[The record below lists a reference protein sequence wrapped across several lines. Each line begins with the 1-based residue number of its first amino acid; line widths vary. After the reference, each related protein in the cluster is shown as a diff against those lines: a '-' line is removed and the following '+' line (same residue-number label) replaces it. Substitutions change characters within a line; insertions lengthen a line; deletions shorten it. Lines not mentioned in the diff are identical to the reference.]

1 MKPSFW
7 AADTF
12 RFAVTGENTHRF
24 LNRAAAAGVR
34 LRHVLPEKDG
44 FTATAAGPDRRRLEQ
59 IACDGGWTFTVT
71 ARRGPGRRT
80 ESLLQ
85 TRPGL
90 AAGAVL
96 FVVLLHFLGNFVWC
110 IDFGAMDIDLQ
121 PALRA
126 LLADCGIR
134 EGTRLTKPLLQ
145 AAQAQMLRRSETFGW
160 ISLNFTGGCLS
171 IESTPTQTQLVRGE
185 TPRQALYAK
194 ADGEILAV
202 EIESGFPAVQV
213 GDMVTGGQLLAAA
226 EKLDRKGNAVPQGA
240 SGRVLAR
247 VKKQYTAAQ
256 PLTVE
261 SLLYTGKS
269 AEETTLYIP
278 GFTRTAEPE
287 TPVVGQAQTAWEPL
301 RLGRLALPACVC
313 RTTTWEQ
320 TTETLTYEEHT
331 AAALALRAC
340 RAALLRDFPDAEI
353 EAEQREISAADGQA
367 EAAVTYIF
375 TANIA
380 VRP

>member
-1 MKPSFW
+1 MKLSFW

-12 RFAVTGENTHRF
+12 RFAVTGQSTHRF

-34 LRHVLPEKDG
+34 LRRVLPEKDG
-44 FTATAAGPDRRRLEQ
+44 FTAAADGPDRRRLEQ
-59 IACDGGWTFTVT
+59 IARDGGWTFTVT
-71 ARRGPGRRT
+71 VRRGPGRRAET
-80 ESLLQ
+80 LLQ

-96 FVVLLHFLGNFVWC
+96 FVVLLRFLGGFVWC
-110 IDFGAMDIDLQ
+110 IDFGAMDADLQ
-121 PALRA
+121 PDLRT

-134 EGTRLTKPLLQ
+134 EGTHLTKPLLQ
-145 AAQAQMLRRSETFGW
+145 AAQAQALRRSETFGW

-171 IESTPTQTQLVRGE
+171 IESTPTQTQFVREE

-202 EIESGFPAVQV
+202 EIESGFAAVQV
-213 GDMVTGGQLLAAA
+213 GDTVTKGQLLAAA
-226 EKLDRKGNAVPQGA
+226 ERFDRKGNAVPQGA
-240 SGRVLAR
+240 GGRITAR
-247 VKKQYTAAQ
+247 VQNRYTAAQ
-256 PLTVE
+256 PLTAE
-261 SLLYTGKS
+261 TTLYTGKS

-278 GFTRTAEPE
+278 GFSRTTEPE
-287 TPVVGQAQTAWEPL
+287 APVAGQAQTVWEPL
-301 RLGRLALPACVC
+301 RLGRLALPACIC

-320 TTETLTYEEHT
+320 TTETLTYPEHT

-353 EAEQREISAADGQA
+353 EAEQRKISAADGQA
-367 EAAVTYIF
+367 EATVTYIF

-380 VRP
+380 ARP